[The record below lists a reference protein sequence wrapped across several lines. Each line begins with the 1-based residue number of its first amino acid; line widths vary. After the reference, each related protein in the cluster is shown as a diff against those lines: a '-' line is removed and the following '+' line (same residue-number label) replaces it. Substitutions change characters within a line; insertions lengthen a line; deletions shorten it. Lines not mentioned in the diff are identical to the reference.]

1 MRELVPFVLMAEMAL
16 GAPVAAQDA
25 SAQPSYLA
33 WNAAEA
39 ERIGR
44 SMRVN
49 GRVGGAFDLRVVHTE
64 HSFNYKL
71 RATWLTKDVIQAT
84 ARLLQISERLTDSQT
99 EELVR
104 EATAAG
110 DVVMMVEVDPREG
123 SGVIPNDWSAFLG
136 PVGNDRDVVRGTN
149 TPELEK
155 VRATQ
160 DGERRSTL
168 STRRRPGH
176 DDASHFQQRRACLL
190 PGPGAL
196 TYELTGGPTPHAPDG
211 ARRCERRRG

>member
-1 MRELVPFVLMAEMAL
+1 MRELVPFVVTAAMAL

-25 SAQPSYLA
+25 GSKPPYLA
-33 WNAAEA
+33 WSAAEA
-39 ERIGR
+39 ERIGK

-49 GRVGGAFDLRVVHTE
+49 GRVGGAFDLRLVHTE

-84 ARLLQISERLTDSQT
+84 ARLLQLSERLTDSQT

-123 SGVIPNDWSAFLG
+123 SGVIPNDWSIFLG
-136 PVGNDRDVVRGTN
+136 PLGNDRDVVRGTN
-149 TPELEK
+149 TPDLEK
-155 VRATQ
+155 VKALR
-160 DGERRSTL
+160 GVYRR
-168 STRRRPGH
+168 
-176 DDASHFQQRRACLL
+176 DYN
-190 PGPGAL
+190 
-196 TYELTGGPTPHAPDG
+196 YELFWVVFPLKTISGGPLFPRGVTQSAITVRISSKEGRVSFSVPTPL
-211 ARRCERRRG
+211 RTN

>member
-1 MRELVPFVLMAEMAL
+1 MRGLAPFVVMASMAVVVP
-16 GAPVAAQDA
+16 ATAQDA
-25 SAQPSYLA
+25 GSKPLYLA
-33 WNAAEA
+33 WSAAEA
-39 ERIGR
+39 ERIGKPT
-44 SMRVN
+44 RVN
-49 GRVGGAFDLRVVHTE
+49 GRVGGALDFRVLHTE

-84 ARLLQISERLTDSQT
+84 ARLLQLSERLTDSQT

-149 TPELEK
+149 TPALEK
-155 VRATQ
+155 VKALRGVYRRDYNYELFWVVFPLKIANGVPLFSSSVTQ
-160 DGERRSTL
+160 
-168 STRRRPGH
+168 
-176 DDASHFQQRRACLL
+176 A
-190 PGPGAL
+190 AL
-196 TYELTGGPTPHAPDG
+196 TVRISSKEGRVSFPVPAQLRTN
-211 ARRCERRRG
+211 

>member
-1 MRELVPFVLMAEMAL
+1 MRELVPFVLTAAMAL

-25 SAQPSYLA
+25 GVKPSYLA
-33 WNAAEA
+33 WTAAEA
-39 ERIGR
+39 ERIGK
-44 SMRVN
+44 SMRAN
-49 GRVGGAFDLRVVHTE
+49 GRVGGAFDLRIVHTE

-71 RATWLTKDVIQAT
+71 RATWLTRDVIQAT

-104 EATAAG
+104 EATGAG

-149 TPELEK
+149 TPDLERVK
-155 VRATQ
+155 ALRGVY
-160 DGERRSTL
+160 RR
-168 STRRRPGH
+168 
-176 DDASHFQQRRACLL
+176 DYN
-190 PGPGAL
+190 
-196 TYELTGGPTPHAPDG
+196 YELFWVVFPLKTASGGPLFPSGVAQAAMTVRISSKEGRVSFPVPAHL
-211 ARRCERRRG
+211 RTN